1 MKIIVMLTIG
11 LFLLTSCDDS
21 PRKTKSSN
29 NIDKWYVGGNLHK
42 SKIIDW
48 KNTTEKIN

>member
-1 MKIIVMLTIG
+1 MLTIG